1 MPCTVMIVD
10 DEPLARQRL
19 RDLLKSREGFEIVA
33 ECEDGPTALTS
44 IANHNPD
51 VVLLDIQMP
60 GMDGIRVAEQLR
72 EPRPAVI
79 FVTAFDQ
86 HAVRAFD
93 VHAMDYVLKPFEPE
107 RLFAAMD
114 RARQATEKSARAPA
128 DWKAMLRELRSA
140 PAWLTRVA
148 IRLGDRIYY
157 IRMADVDWIEAE
169 GNYVRLHTGAKSH
182 LLRRALRQLAE
193 ELDPTQFARI
203 HRSSIVSIDRITEFR
218 ATPDG
223 DYHVLLSTGTKL
235 KMLRKYRDA
244 LP

>member
-1 MPCTVMIVD
+1 MPCTVLIVD

-19 RDLLKSREGFEIVA
+19 RDLLRSRDGLAIIG
-33 ECEDGPTALTS
+33 ECEDGPSALAT
-44 IANHNPD
+44 IAEHKPD

-60 GMDGIRVAEQLR
+60 GMDGIRVAEQLV
-72 EPRPAVI
+72 EPRPVVI

-114 RARQATEKSARAPA
+114 RARTATEKTAREPS
-128 DWKAMLRELRSA
+128 DWKAMLRELRAA
-140 PAWLTRVA
+140 PTWLSRVA

-157 IRMADVDWIEAE
+157 VRMADVDWIEAE

-182 LLRRALRQLAE
+182 LLRRALRQLSE
-193 ELDPTQFARI
+193 ELDPAQFARI
-203 HRSSIVSIDRITEFR
+203 HRSSIVNIDRIAELR

-223 DYHVLLSTGTKL
+223 DYHVLLSTGAKL